1 MYHKILLSILG
12 SGALVMAVSGFL
24 QADTTDMYAV
34 TNCDGTQVVRVEA
47 GKFEMRY
54 VEKNLP
60 GCTGTKVSTLG
71 SDAISPSTHG
81 VPEDR
86 ATETGVIH
94 TPEVIT
100 LSESVN
106 CSGLKVTKLSNGT
119 YYRTQVDVNLP
130 GCIEAKYNAKIRP
143 TEKRINTENG
153 PLLDTTSTQIVNY
166 RAKQLYDQKI
176 RFTEVMRSV
185 RMRQAATKKSKT
197 VAYLMD
203 NDAVVI
209 TGKETGWV
217 KSTGANI
224 LVTDVQE
231 NTVKADTKGKATGYI
246 ASKYLRAPNATDLV
260 RIEQADHAYW
270 SDIAQVQVA
279 HLVNLRAHPW
289 YGASIVAVLTNS
301 TPLYVIATVDNWS
314 EVRNDA
320 GTLHGYVRSD
330 YIKIQK
336 SQRVDK

>member
-1 MYHKILLSILG
+1 MSHKTLWSVLG
-12 SGALVMAVSGFL
+12 CGALMIAVSGFL
-24 QADTTDMYAV
+24 QADMTDMYAV

-60 GCTGTKVSTLG
+60 GCTGAKVSTLG
-71 SDAISPSTHG
+71 SDTIPSSTHI
-81 VPEDR
+81 VPEDDSVH
-86 ATETGVIH
+86 TDMTQ

-100 LSESVN
+100 LSETVN

-130 GCIEAKYNAKIRP
+130 GCIVAQYNEKIRP

-153 PLLDTTSTQIVNY
+153 PLLDTASTQIVNY
-166 RAKQLYDQKI
+166 RAKQIYDQKI

-185 RMRQAATKKSKT
+185 RMRQAATKTSKT
-197 VAYLMD
+197 VAYLMN

-209 TGKETGWV
+209 SGKETGWV

-231 NTVKADTKGKATGYI
+231 NIVKADTVWKASGYI
-246 ASKYLRAPNATDLV
+246 ASAYLRAPNATDLV

-270 SDIAQVQVA
+270 SDIARVQVS

-289 YGASIVAVLTNS
+289 YGASIVAVLS
-301 TPLYVIATVDNWS
+301 DATPLYVISTVDNWS
-314 EVRNDA
+314 EVRNDV
-320 GTLHGYVRSD
+320 GTLRWYVRSD
-330 YIKIQK
+330 YIKIEK
-336 SQRVDK
+336 SQRVDR

>member
-1 MYHKILLSILG
+1 MNRSIFLSVIWAILAIISI
-12 SGALVMAVSGFL
+12 SGLI

-34 TNCDGTQVVRVEA
+34 TNCDGTQVVRTDV

-54 VEKNLP
+54 IEKNLP
-60 GCTGTKVSTLG
+60 GCTGAKSSTIWTDSSTEVNTG
-71 SDAISPSTHG
+71 TADAMTPTTIS
-81 VPEDR
+81 
-86 ATETGVIH
+86 
-94 TPEVIT
+94 EV
-100 LSESVN
+100 LN
-106 CSGLKVTKLSNGT
+106 CSGRKITTLSNGQM
-119 YYRTQVDVNLP
+119 YSTQVEKNLP
-130 GCIEAKYNAKIRP
+130 GCIEVKYNPKLRP

-153 PLLDTTSTQIVNY
+153 PLLDTASTQIVNY
-166 RAKQLYDQKI
+166 RAKLLMDQKI
-176 RFTEVMRSV
+176 RFAEVIRSV
-185 RMRQAATKKSKT
+185 RMRQAASKKSKT
-197 VAYLMD
+197 VSYLMD

-209 TGKETGWV
+209 NGKETGWV

-231 NTVKADTKGKATGYI
+231 NTVKADTKWKSTGYI

-289 YGASIVAVLTNS
+289 YGASIVAVLTNT
-301 TPLYVIATVDNWS
+301 TPLYVISTVDNWS

-320 GTLHGYVRSD
+320 GTLRGYVRSD
-330 YIKIQK
+330 FIKVEKI
-336 SQRVDK
+336 QRVDNPFWKK